1 MSNKKIV
8 NKPNEAK
15 LSSGRVVKIREMTID
30 DMDFCND
37 ITTIHQDSGGGTY
50 FTGLAK
56 ARTAWLRR
64 GLEGGD
70 FKNFKLNSEGLTDD
84 SVLKELTDSEKN
96 ELIQVIQ
103 EYQGMGEEKPSR

>member
-15 LSSGRVVKIREMTID
+15 LSSGRVVKIKEMSID
-30 DMDFCND
+30 DMDACND
-37 ITTIHQDSGGGTY
+37 TTTIHQDSGGGTY

-64 GLEGGD
+64 GIEGGE
-70 FKNFKLNSEGLTDD
+70 FKSFKLNAQGLTDD
-84 SVLKELTDSEKN
+84 SVIKELSEVEKN
-96 ELIQVIQ
+96 ELVQEIQG
-103 EYQGMGEEKPSR
+103 YQNLGEEKPSH

>member
-15 LSSGRVVKIREMTID
+15 LSSGRVVIIKEMSVD

-37 ITTIHQDSGGGTY
+37 ITTIHQDGSGGTY

-64 GLEGGD
+64 GIEGGD
-70 FKNFKLNSEGLTDD
+70 FKNFKLNAQGLTDD
-84 SVLKELTDSEKN
+84 SVLKELLEEEKN
-96 ELIQVIQ
+96 ELIQRIQ
-103 EYQGMGEEKPSR
+103 GFQGMGEEKPSR